1 MAGQRTA
8 EITRAR
14 LRAARDAA
22 RKAGPWLLMLC
33 AAIAAARADEPQSA
47 PPDVPSVETFD
58 ISFDFSHNGMH
69 AAIMDRTLRPAEDGT
84 YVIETRS
91 HTDGWVSFFLK
102 DRIVERSVW
111 TFHDGRPRPLRYEY
125 HRTGGFKER
134 HIVQEF
140 DWQKNEVTDTTDG
153 KIRRLPIPA
162 DSLDKLLYQYVMMLD
177 LQAGRRKLAYTFP
190 YHGRIRTLVFDPLGH
205 ETVKTPFGNLDTL
218 RLGRV
223 DDKRGTTVWCAPE
236 YNYLPVRLT
245 QQDGDADMEMVVRSI
260 EGIPRIQ
267 PADGD

>member
-14 LRAARDAA
+14 LTSVRAAT
-22 RKAGPWLLMLC
+22 RKAGPWLLILC
-33 AAIAAARADEPQSA
+33 AAIAAARADEP
-47 PPDVPSVETFD
+47 PGVPSVETFD
-58 ISFDFSHNGMH
+58 ISFDFSHNGVH
-69 AAIMDRTLRPAEDGT
+69 AAIMDRSLRAAEDGT

-125 HRTGGFKER
+125 QRTGGFKER

-140 DWQKNEVTDTTDG
+140 DWQKLEVADRRDG
-153 KIRRLPIPA
+153 KTQRVKIPA
-162 DSLDKLLYQYVMMLD
+162 DALDKLLYQYVMMLD
-177 LQAGRRKLAYTFP
+177 LQAGHRNLTYT
-190 YHGRIRTLVFDPLGH
+190 YVDRGRIRTLAFEPLGH
-205 ETVKTPFGNLDTL
+205 EIVKTPFGDLDTI

-223 DDKRGTTVWCAPE
+223 GDKRGTTVWTSPA
-236 YNYLPVRLT
+236 YDYLPVRLT

-260 EGIPRIQ
+260 QGVRRVQ
-267 PADGD
+267 PADGE

>member
-1 MAGQRTA
+1 MAGQRTT
-8 EITRAR
+8 EITRAC
-14 LRAARDAA
+14 LRTVRAAA
-22 RKAGPWLLMLC
+22 RKAGPWLLILW

-58 ISFDFSHNGMH
+58 ISFDFSHNGVH
-69 AAIMDRTLRPAEDGT
+69 AAIMDRSLRAGEDGT

-91 HTDGWVSFFLK
+91 HTDGWVSIFLK

-134 HIVQEF
+134 HIVQDF
-140 DWQKNEVTDTTDG
+140 DWQKLEVAESRNG
-153 KIRRLPIPA
+153 KTRRVQIPA
-162 DSLDKLLYQYVMMLD
+162 DALDKLLYQYVMMLD
-177 LQAGRRKLAYTFP
+177 LQAGRRNFTYT
-190 YHGRIRTLVFDPLGH
+190 YVDRGRVRTLAFERLGH
-205 ETVKTPFGNLDTL
+205 ENVKTPFGDLDTI
-218 RLGRV
+218 RLAIV
-223 DDKRGTTVWCAPE
+223 DDKRPTTVWCAPA
-236 YNYLPVRLT
+236 YDYLPVRLT

-260 EGIPRIQ
+260 QRARRVQ